1 MIKFF
6 RHIRKSLLMEN
17 KTGKYFKYAIGEI
30 VLVIIGI
37 LIALQINNWNENRKT
52 NIKVGTYLFALSEEV
67 NNNIERLERT
77 KTYAQN
83 NLKKTLGVLEDL
95 NDDSKN
101 IDSDYMYNSRLNPIY
116 KTELESSVFQDIL
129 NSDILGNINDN
140 KLRGQILKI
149 SVLLEEYD
157 RLNDNSQESWK
168 EYMLPYFQQ
177 HLNVTNLWDS
187 LSVVKMPKL
196 KFKNN
201 LKAFVNNKEFANILA
216 LRMRMLANI
225 NNRTTEYIS
234 QLKELKESLNK
245 NQSHD

>member
-1 MIKFF
+1 
-6 RHIRKSLLMEN
+6 ME
-17 KTGKYFKYAIGEI
+17 TGKTSKYLKYAIGEI
-30 VLVIIGI
+30 ILVIIGI

-52 NIKVGTYLFALSEEV
+52 NIKVDTYLFALSEEV
-67 NNNIERLERT
+67 NNNIERLEGT

-83 NLKKTLGVLEDL
+83 NLKKTLEVLEDL

-101 IDSDYMYNSRLNPIY
+101 IDNDYMYNLRLNPIY

-149 SVLLEEYD
+149 SVLLEDYD